1 MSMNMFRKGFL
12 YFLHSS
18 SYRNGFIK
26 QALLQLCALQTD
38 TIQLLADQT
47 NKKKKKR
54 KEQEVV
60 PSDLD
65 RPGE

>member
-1 MSMNMFRKGFL
+1 MQKGF
-12 YFLHSS
+12 FVFSS
-18 SYRNGFIK
+18 LK
-26 QALLQLCALQTD
+26 LLQKWLYKTSTAAAVCSSDTD

-54 KEQEVV
+54 KKEQEVV

>member
-1 MSMNMFRKGFL
+1 MQKGF
-12 YFLHSS
+12 FVFSS
-18 SYRNGFIK
+18 LK
-26 QALLQLCALQTD
+26 LLQKWLYKTSTAAAVCSSDTD

-47 NKKKKKR
+47 NKKKKK
-54 KEQEVV
+54 EQEVV